1 MGLYTENNQNVKV
14 YKYSPVA
21 KFFGKFLPKTEN
33 EIDCDNDILDKKEL
47 IECVNRAR
55 NDWINANKEFEYAQN
70 DEIIDYYTYKIKAC
84 QVRYEY
90 FLKLAKSKGITLN
103 KEYL

>member
-21 KFFGKFLPKTEN
+21 RIFGKLLPKTEN
-33 EIDCDNDILDKKEL
+33 EIASDNDFLDKKEL
-47 IECVNRAR
+47 IECINRAR

-90 FLKLAKSKGITLN
+90 FLKLAKRKGIAIN